1 MREAVSSAL
10 QDSASSHS
18 HAAAEN
24 GPATADCVTDEHGQ
38 DSSEKAAEVVCGDSD
53 ALVGATLRPAGAEV
67 FVFRAHVCSDFRE
80 VLVEGWQLEETA
92 CDALVITEKPVA
104 ISQSHIGRHTK
115 TDRKSRLPS
124 ELMARLRDLP
134 LKPKYFFPNMATLD
148 VQTTVNIE
156 KELEEDFT
164 EIWRPGAYIAQD

>member
-10 QDSASSHS
+10 QDGASSHS

-24 GPATADCVTDEHGQ
+24 GPATADCVTDEYGQ

-53 ALVGATLRPAGAEV
+53 ALVGATLRPAGAEI
-67 FVFRAHVCSDFRE
+67 FIFRAHVCSDFRE

-104 ISQSHIGRHTK
+104 ISHSRIGGI
-115 TDRKSRLPS
+115 
-124 ELMARLRDLP
+124 
-134 LKPKYFFPNMATLD
+134 
-148 VQTTVNIE
+148 Q
-156 KELEEDFT
+156 
-164 EIWRPGAYIAQD
+164 RPTRNQDYPAS